1 MIFNI
6 AIRPG
11 LLMVLGATAF
21 TLLLFQMLVGYR
33 KIQFKGKTHLLVHK
47 RGAWVLLAVAAIH
60 GFLAF
65 VYGSGLR
72 IG

>member
-1 MIFNI
+1 MIFGV
-6 AIRPG
+6 AIRPEV
-11 LLMVLGATAF
+11 LMVLGVTAF
-21 TLLLFQMLVGYR
+21 TLLVFQILLGYR
-33 KIQFKGKTHLLVHK
+33 KIKFKGKTHLRVHK
-47 RGAWVLLAVAAIH
+47 RVAWALLTVASVH